1 MNQLLLERRAAIVGC
16 LVDGNSIRATCRITG
31 AAKNTVIK
39 LLVDL
44 GEVCSL
50 YQAHVI
56 RDLPAKQIQCD
67 EIWSFVGA
75 KARQVRRGAMGDGD
89 VYTWTALDA
98 DTKLMISWLVGRR
111 SQEAAFAFMND
122 LAGRVTGRPQLTT
135 DGHNAYVAAVDQAF
149 GWRAH
154 YAMLVKIFANNP
166 DYRGKYTPPVCVG
179 AEKVIQW
186 GDPDPDAISTSYVE
200 RANLTM
206 RMGMRRF
213 TRLTNAFSRKVEN
226 HAHAVALH
234 FMHYNFCRAHTTL
247 TRNHPHRYPVTPA
260 MAAGLA
266 DHVWTVEEVCA
277 LLDPARPLR

>member
-1 MNQLLLERRAAIVGC
+1 VGWPVYVSLSDGTLQLVPA
-16 LVDGNSIRATCRITG
+16 
-31 AAKNTVIK
+31 

-44 GEVCSL
+44 GEMCSL

-56 RDLPAKQIQCD
+56 RNVRADKIQCD

-75 KARQVRRGAMGDGD
+75 KARNVKRGAMGDGD

-111 SQEAAFAFMND
+111 SQESAVAFMND

-135 DGHNAYVAAVDQAF
+135 DGYNAYPDAVDRAF

-154 YAMLVKIFANNP
+154 YAMLVKLFASQTPTP
-166 DYRGKYTPPVCVG
+166 DTKYSPPVCIG

-186 GDPDPDAISTSYVE
+186 GDPDPDEISTSYVE
-200 RANLTM
+200 RCNLTM

-213 TRLTNAFSRKVEN
+213 TRLTNAFSKKVAN
-226 HAHAVALH
+226 HAHAVSLH
-234 FMHYNFCRAHTTL
+234 FMHYNFCRPHTTL
-247 TRNHPHRYPVTPA
+247 TRNHPHHYPVTPA

-277 LLDPARPLR
+277 LLDPTRSLA